1 MKRKVNKTPRLR
13 GMTHE
18 RALAHCATITA
29 GEWSTLDESATLE
42 LWGVFRA
49 YILNGYK
56 ETGQTVPAGV
66 ADVWGRC
73 KSIIDGEV
81 AK

>member
-1 MKRKVNKTPRLR
+1 MKRKVNKTPGLR

-29 GEWSTLDESATLE
+29 GEWATLDEPDTLE
-42 LWGVFRA
+42 LWTVFRD
-49 YILNGYK
+49 YILNDY
-56 ETGQTVPAGV
+56 EDTGHPVPARV
-66 ADVWGRC
+66 TDVWERC
-73 KSIIDGEV
+73 KAIIDGEV

>member
-1 MKRKVNKTPRLR
+1 MKRKVNKTPGLR
-13 GMTHE
+13 GLTHE

-29 GEWSTLDESATLE
+29 GEWATLDESATLE
-42 LWGVFRA
+42 LWTVFRD
-49 YILNGYK
+49 YILNDYVD
-56 ETGQTVPAGV
+56 TGHPVPARV

-73 KSIIDGEV
+73 KAIIDGEV